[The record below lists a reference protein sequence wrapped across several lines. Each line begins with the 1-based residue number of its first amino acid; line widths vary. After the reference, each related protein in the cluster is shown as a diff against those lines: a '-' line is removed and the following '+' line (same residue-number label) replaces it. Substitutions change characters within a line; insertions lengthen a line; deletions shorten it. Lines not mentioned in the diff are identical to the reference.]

1 MSTDSTSITPETAR
15 HEGGIV
21 CAACEDTDGPWE
33 RIDGIHLCEGCIGI
47 TDGAQ

>member
-1 MSTDSTSITPETAR
+1 MSTSEDTDTATPSR
-15 HEGGIV
+15 HEDGIV

-47 TDGAQ
+47 ADGGL